1 MFDFLGMRTL
11 ASGVFSLFLVL
22 AVGRSAFGQV
32 QPRSLDNYVAE
43 LKAARSLSTLC
54 QQIPAIKE
62 CMVVIGDWT
71 PDALELAKMKAP
83 ICYDQCMLDVFG
95 FYKDSETLREIP
107 AVRTKDFDASA
118 PSRGF
123 EITFYPVAL
132 SLFAYEGC
140 AGCSLIFQYPIKLVA
155 KFGGNLYPLPMVSR
169 GGFYI
174 PSGLRQAILRAPALP
189 LVFQASTSEG
199 QYDVNISSKA
209 LAGYVTM
216 LHTLRYDLV
225 L

>member
-71 PDALELAKMKAP
+71 PDA
-83 ICYDQCMLDVFG
+83 V
-95 FYKDSETLREIP
+95 
-107 AVRTKDFDASA
+107 
-118 PSRGF
+118 
-123 EITFYPVAL
+123 TFRKVVTPW
-132 SLFAYEGC
+132 
-140 AGCSLIFQYPIKLVA
+140 
-155 KFGGNLYPLPMVSR
+155 LPFR
-169 GGFYI
+169 R
-174 PSGLRQAILRAPALP
+174 P
-189 LVFQASTSEG
+189 ASTVAFVAYRDH
-199 QYDVNISSKA
+199 QAAD
-209 LAGYVTM
+209 
-216 LHTLRYDLV
+216 
-225 L
+225 

>member
-1 MFDFLGMRTL
+1 MRSFALVFLSMFL
-11 ASGVFSLFLVL
+11 ALSSGGVAI
-22 AVGRSAFGQV
+22 AVP
-32 QPRSLDNYVAE
+32 QPRSLDNYVGE
-43 LKAARSLSTLC
+43 LKAARSLANLC
-54 QQIPAIKE
+54 QQIPSIKE
-62 CMVVIGDWT
+62 CKVVIGDWS
-71 PDALELAKMKAP
+71 PEALERAKMEVP

-95 FYKDSETLREIP
+95 FYKDPETLREIP

-132 SLFAYEGC
+132 SLVSYEGC
-140 AGCSLIFQYPIKLVA
+140 AGCSLIFQYPIKLIA

-174 PSGLRQAILRAPALP
+174 PSSLRQAILSGPALP
-189 LVFQASTSEG
+189 LVFQATTSEG
-199 QYDVNISSKA
+199 QFDVNISSKA
-209 LAGYVTM
+209 LAGYVKM

>member
-1 MFDFLGMRTL
+1 MRSFALVFLSMFL
-11 ASGVFSLFLVL
+11 ALSSGGVVI
-22 AVGRSAFGQV
+22 AVP
-32 QPRSLDNYVAE
+32 QPRSLDNYVGE
-43 LKAARSLSTLC
+43 LKAARSLTNLC
-54 QQIPAIKE
+54 QQIPSIKE
-62 CMVVIGDWT
+62 CKVVIGDWT
-71 PDALELAKMKAP
+71 PEALERAKMEAP

-95 FYKDSETLREIP
+95 FYKDPETLREIP

-132 SLFAYEGC
+132 SLVSYEGC
-140 AGCSLIFQYPIKLVA
+140 AGCSLIFQYPIKLIA

-174 PSGLRQAILRAPALP
+174 PSSLRQAILSGPALP
-189 LVFQASTSEG
+189 LVFQATTSEG
-199 QYDVNISSKA
+199 QFDVNISSKA
-209 LAGYVTM
+209 LAGYVKM

>member
-1 MFDFLGMRTL
+1 MRSLALVSLSMFL
-11 ASGVFSLFLVL
+11 ALSSGGVAI
-22 AVGRSAFGQV
+22 AVP
-32 QPRSLDNYVAE
+32 QPRSLDNYVGE
-43 LKAARSLSTLC
+43 LKAARSLANLC
-54 QQIPAIKE
+54 QQIPSIKE
-62 CMVVIGDWT
+62 CKVVIGDWT
-71 PDALELAKMKAP
+71 PEALERAKMEAP

-95 FYKDSETLREIP
+95 FYKDPETLREIP

-132 SLFAYEGC
+132 NLVSYEGC
-140 AGCSLIFQYPIKLVA
+140 AGCSLIFQYPIKLIA

-174 PSGLRQAILRAPALP
+174 PSSLRQAILSGPALP
-189 LVFQASTSEG
+189 LVFQATTSEG
-199 QYDVNISSKA
+199 QFDVNISSKA
-209 LAGYVTM
+209 LAGYVKM
-216 LHTLRYDLV
+216 LHTLRYHLV

>member
-1 MFDFLGMRTL
+1 MRSFALVFLSMFL
-11 ASGVFSLFLVL
+11 ALSSGGVAI
-22 AVGRSAFGQV
+22 AVP
-32 QPRSLDNYVAE
+32 QPRSLDNYVGE
-43 LKAARSLSTLC
+43 LKAARSLTNLC
-54 QQIPAIKE
+54 QQIPSIKE
-62 CMVVIGDWT
+62 CKVVIGDWT
-71 PDALELAKMKAP
+71 PEALERAKMEAP

-95 FYKDSETLREIP
+95 FYKDPETLREIP

-132 SLFAYEGC
+132 SLVSYEGC
-140 AGCSLIFQYPIKLVA
+140 AGCSLIFQYPIKLIA

-174 PSGLRQAILRAPALP
+174 PSSLRQAILSAQALP
-189 LVFQASTSEG
+189 LVFQATTSEG
-199 QYDVNISSKA
+199 QFDVNISSKA
-209 LAGYVTM
+209 LAGYVKM

>member
-1 MFDFLGMRTL
+1 MRSFALVFLSMFL
-11 ASGVFSLFLVL
+11 ALSSGGVAI
-22 AVGRSAFGQV
+22 AVP
-32 QPRSLDNYVAE
+32 QPRSLDNYVGE
-43 LKAARSLSTLC
+43 LKAARSLTNLC
-54 QQIPAIKE
+54 QQIPSIKE
-62 CMVVIGDWT
+62 CKVVIGDWS
-71 PDALELAKMKAP
+71 PEALERAKMEVP

-95 FYKDSETLREIP
+95 FYKDPETLREIP

-132 SLFAYEGC
+132 SLVSYEGC
-140 AGCSLIFQYPIKLVA
+140 AGCSLIFQYPIKLIA
-155 KFGGNLYPLPMVSR
+155 KFGGNLYPLPMVSM

-174 PSGLRQAILRAPALP
+174 PSSLRQAILSGPALP
-189 LVFQASTSEG
+189 LVFQATTSEG
-199 QYDVNISSKA
+199 QFDVNISSKA
-209 LAGYVTM
+209 LAGYVKM

>member
-1 MFDFLGMRTL
+1 MRSLALVSLSMFL
-11 ASGVFSLFLVL
+11 ALSSGGVAI
-22 AVGRSAFGQV
+22 AVP
-32 QPRSLDNYVAE
+32 QPRSLDNYVGE
-43 LKAARSLSTLC
+43 LKAARSLANLC
-54 QQIPAIKE
+54 QQIPSIKE
-62 CMVVIGDWT
+62 CKVVIGDWT
-71 PDALELAKMKAP
+71 PEALERAKMEAP

-95 FYKDSETLREIP
+95 FYKDPETLREIP

-132 SLFAYEGC
+132 NLVSYEGC
-140 AGCSLIFQYPIKLVA
+140 AGCSLIFQYPIKLIA

-174 PSGLRQAILRAPALP
+174 PSSLRQAILSGPALP
-189 LVFQASTSEG
+189 LVFQATTSEG
-199 QYDVNISSKA
+199 QFDVNISSKA
-209 LAGYVTM
+209 LAGYVKM

>member
-1 MFDFLGMRTL
+1 MRVLT
-11 ASGVFSLFLVL
+11 SGVLSVFFAL
-22 AVGRSAFGQV
+22 SAGGSAIGEV
-32 QPRSLDNYVAE
+32 QSKSLDNYVAE
-43 LKAARSLSTLC
+43 LKAARSLSNLC

-62 CMVVIGDWT
+62 CKVVIGDWT
-71 PDALELAKMKAP
+71 PDALERAKMEAP

-132 SLFAYEGC
+132 SLVAYEGC

-155 KFGGNLYPLPMVSR
+155 KFGGNLYPMPMVSR

-174 PSGLRQAILRAPALP
+174 PSSLRQAILRAPALP

-199 QYDVNISSKA
+199 QFDVNISSKA
-209 LAGYVTM
+209 LAAYVAM

>member
-1 MFDFLGMRTL
+1 MRSLALVSLSMFL
-11 ASGVFSLFLVL
+11 ALSSGGVAI
-22 AVGRSAFGQV
+22 AVPQR
-32 QPRSLDNYVAE
+32 RSLDNYVGE
-43 LKAARSLSTLC
+43 LKAARSLANLC
-54 QQIPAIKE
+54 QQIPSIKE
-62 CMVVIGDWT
+62 CKVVIGDWT
-71 PDALELAKMKAP
+71 PEALERAKMEAP

-95 FYKDSETLREIP
+95 FYKDPETLREIP

-132 SLFAYEGC
+132 NLVSYEGC
-140 AGCSLIFQYPIKLVA
+140 AGCSLIFQYPIKLIA

-174 PSGLRQAILRAPALP
+174 PSSLRQAILSGPALP
-189 LVFQASTSEG
+189 LVFQATTSEG
-199 QYDVNISSKA
+199 QFDVNISSKA
-209 LAGYVTM
+209 LAGYVKM

>member
-1 MFDFLGMRTL
+1 MRSFALVFLSMFL
-11 ASGVFSLFLVL
+11 ALSSGGVAI
-22 AVGRSAFGQV
+22 AVP
-32 QPRSLDNYVAE
+32 QPRSLDNYVGE
-43 LKAARSLSTLC
+43 LKAARSLTNLC
-54 QQIPAIKE
+54 QQIPSIKE
-62 CMVVIGDWT
+62 CKVVIGDWS
-71 PDALELAKMKAP
+71 PEALERAKMEVP

-95 FYKDSETLREIP
+95 FYKDPETLREIP

-132 SLFAYEGC
+132 SLVSYEGC
-140 AGCSLIFQYPIKLVA
+140 AGCSLIFQYPIKLIA

-174 PSGLRQAILRAPALP
+174 PSSLRQAILSGPALP
-189 LVFQASTSEG
+189 LVFQATTSEG
-199 QYDVNISSKA
+199 QFDVNISSKA
-209 LAGYVTM
+209 LAGYVKM